1 MATKKMSQA
10 QAPDPSTNHDYTAI
24 KTGIS
29 YVDVDVFAA
38 MFNLNASS
46 VRRQC
51 RQGHIPG
58 AVKFGGLWRIPVKEE
73 Q

>member
-10 QAPDPSTNHDYTAI
+10 QAPDPKPNQDYTAI
-24 KTGIS
+24 KAGLS
-29 YVDVDVFAA
+29 YVDVDVFAD

>member
-1 MATKKMSQA
+1 MANQKKSQA
-10 QAPDPSTNHDYTAI
+10 KTPDPSTNHDYTAI

-51 RQGHIPG
+51 REGKIPG